1 MEGLPPA
8 RQEDC
13 KIHIGKRHYQNRLE
27 HFAREL
33 CGRFPF
39 IKEVYSD
46 EWQQGEEQV
55 KAELPNVLI
64 VGSRLKTDIL
74 FRLRLVTIA
83 ANPGQLGAAKRT
95 VERYMAQKRG

>member
-13 KIHIGKRHYQNRLE
+13 KIHIGKHHYQNKLE
-27 HFAREL
+27 RFAREL

-39 IKEVYSD
+39 INGVHSD
-46 EWQQGEEQV
+46 EWQQGEERV

-74 FRLRLVTIA
+74 FRLRLVTTA
-83 ANPGQLGAAKRT
+83 ASPGQLEAAKRVAT
-95 VERYMAQKRG
+95 TSSTLLWS